1 MDGEAC
7 CVCHSLLRQGR
18 RVHRQHPPLYLMM
31 EQKLIACDVY
41 VVVMVKTHLSPE
53 P

>member
-7 CVCHSLLRQGR
+7 CVCHSLRQGR
-18 RVHRQHPPLYLMM
+18 RVHMQHPPLYPMM
-31 EQKLIACDVY
+31 EQKTIACGVCGA
-41 VVVMVKTHLSPE
+41 VAMMKTHLSPE